1 MVYLGLSHLC
11 RKKKMVT
18 LAPLSILRGVIH
30 NKEQR
35 DLWYKTKLQVVS
47 KRGTPGS
54 YAYGSSD
61 HKVVKSINGWKL
73 KGEELPQETPIY
85 EYGFSTYG
93 KRMSVPHGFWIFQ
106 HQIPGFDLTDRSTV
120 EEKLFSSKDRVF
132 HGSETIDRSR
142 KKKLRVRCGKN
153 MYRIVLLNV
162 KVKTNTCYIFGT
174 NIRVDTRKYNIPNWM
189 RRPTVVLPNP
199 ARTSKDEVSNKFG
212 FTMEVGRPSKPGPVK
227 VGGIE
232 MFCTGVG
239 QLCKIEFCSK
249 IFYAHHSVVFPYKRS
264 TE

>member
-1 MVYLGLSHLC
+1 MA
-11 RKKKMVT
+11 T

-35 DLWYKTKLQVVS
+35 NIWYQTKLRVAN
-47 KRGTPGS
+47 KGTPGS

-73 KGEELPQETPIY
+73 KGEELPNETPIY

-93 KRMSVPHGFWIFQ
+93 KRMTKAHGFWIFQ

-153 MYRIVLLNV
+153 MYRVVLLNV

-212 FTMEVGRPSKPGPVK
+212 FTMEVGRPRKPGPVK

-232 MFCTGVG
+232 MFCTSVG

-249 IFYAHHSVVFPYKRS
+249 IFYAHPSVVFPYKRS